1 MMFTTSCGAWLVVY
15 GFLEPVYCAADPAFQ
30 AEALSIQAMELGQM
44 YAHFHWGPS
53 AWCIYV
59 PVSIAL
65 GYLIYNKHKPTAG
78 LSDACLAPFSG
89 GKHPVL
95 AKGFSVVVDVVAVIG
110 AVLAP
115 VISIGTGMPLLTAL
129 IQDLLK
135 LPTSSTVYVQIA
147 ILVIWTLIFGGS
159 VFFGLKKGIKR
170 LSDANVVMALVLMLM
185 VGLFTG
191 MKFVFSSELNTIG
204 MLFQQYPRI
213 ATYTDAFGDGTFVR
227 GWTSSYWACYF
238 VYMPLMGV
246 FNAKISKG
254 RSLKQFVFG
263 QLILCSLGCWFAM
276 ATFGNFS
283 MKLVME
289 GVVPVAEILKDQGEA
304 AAILAILQAMPLS
317 KIVTVF
323 LLIVCFVFLATTMD
337 SSAFAAAEITYRR
350 RNEEELAPRW
360 LRILWAGIACVVSFV
375 LLQIG
380 GFKVVRSICY
390 MAGLPLALL
399 LYLIIAGVIKLLK
412 ADRT

>member
-1 MMFTTSCGAWLVVY
+1 M
-15 GFLEPVYCAADPAFQ
+15 Q
-30 AEALSIQAMELGQM
+30 
-44 YAHFHWGPS
+44 
-53 AWCIYV
+53 
-59 PVSIAL
+59 
-65 GYLIYNKHKPTAG
+65 
-78 LSDACLAPFSG
+78 CLAPFSG

-323 LLIVCFVFLATTMD
+323 LLIVCFVF
-337 SSAFAAAEITYRR
+337 
-350 RNEEELAPRW
+350 W
-360 LRILWAGIACVVSFV
+360 LRLWTPA
-375 LLQIG
+375 LLRLRRLLTG
-380 GFKVVRSICY
+380 AETKKNWHLDGCGFF
-390 MAGLPLALL
+390 GLALPVL
-399 LYLIIAGVIKLLK
+399 CRLCCC
-412 ADRT
+412 R